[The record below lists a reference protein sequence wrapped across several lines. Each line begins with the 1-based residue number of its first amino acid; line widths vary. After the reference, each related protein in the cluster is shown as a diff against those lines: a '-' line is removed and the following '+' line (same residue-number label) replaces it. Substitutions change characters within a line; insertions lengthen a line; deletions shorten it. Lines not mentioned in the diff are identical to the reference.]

1 MLKKIQRFGG
11 AMFTPVLF
19 FTFTGVVV
27 GITGIFKN
35 PQIMGSIANEGTGWW
50 KFWQLIEEGGWT
62 VFRQMPLLFAIGL
75 PVGLAKKTNARAC
88 LETFALYTTFNY
100 FVNALIKLWGFGVDI
115 NATGPTSGLTD
126 IAGIRTL
133 DTSIIGSIIIAGIV
147 VYLHNKYFDTK
158 LPDFLGI
165 FQGSVFVYIIGFIVM
180 IPCALI
186 TVLVWPKIQ
195 AGIFALQ
202 GLLVT
207 SGVIGVWIYTF
218 LERILIPTGLHHFI
232 YGPFI
237 FGPAVVEGGITNYW
251 LVHAPQFGASTEALK
266 TLFPQ
271 GGFSLHGN
279 SKIFGCTGIA
289 LALYATAKPEKKKE

>member
-100 FVNALIKLWGFGVDI
+100 FVNALIKL
-115 NATGPTSGLTD
+115 
-126 IAGIRTL
+126 
-133 DTSIIGSIIIAGIV
+133 
-147 VYLHNKYFDTK
+147 
-158 LPDFLGI
+158 
-165 FQGSVFVYIIGFIVM
+165 
-180 IPCALI
+180 
-186 TVLVWPKIQ
+186 
-195 AGIFALQ
+195 
-202 GLLVT
+202 
-207 SGVIGVWIYTF
+207 
-218 LERILIPTGLHHFI
+218 
-232 YGPFI
+232 
-237 FGPAVVEGGITNYW
+237 
-251 LVHAPQFGASTEALK
+251 
-266 TLFPQ
+266 
-271 GGFSLHGN
+271 
-279 SKIFGCTGIA
+279 
-289 LALYATAKPEKKKE
+289 